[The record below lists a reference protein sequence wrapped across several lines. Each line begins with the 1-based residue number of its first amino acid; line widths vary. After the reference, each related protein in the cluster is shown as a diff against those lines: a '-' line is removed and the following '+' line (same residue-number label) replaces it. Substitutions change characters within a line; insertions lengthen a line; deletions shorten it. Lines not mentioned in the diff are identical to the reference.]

1 MIGPVGPEAFQRAVD
16 EAVRSALR
24 EDLDERGDVTA
35 ALVSEDALGTLRI
48 VGREEGIVAGAAC
61 AIAAFRQVD
70 ASLAIDWKC
79 PDGTVIARGSVIA
92 EINGSFRSI
101 LTAERTALNFLGHL
115 SGIATTTARFVEVVS
130 SRNPNCVVLDTRKTT
145 PLLRVLEKAAV
156 VAGGGVNHRFGLSD
170 AILIKDNHLGAMS
183 ITEGVERS
191 RVLHPSLAIEV
202 ECDTTDQALEAVAA
216 GAEAVLLDNMDAATV
231 SSSVQAI
238 RAAGGT
244 TTRIE
249 VSGGV
254 TLDTA
259 GDLAAAGADCI
270 SVGALTHSSV
280 VIDFGLDLVRDTPTN

>member
-1 MIGPVGPEAFQRAVD
+1 MIGPVGPEEFQRAVD

-35 ALVSEDALGTLRI
+35 ALVSEDAMGTLRI
-48 VGREEGIVAGAAC
+48 VGREEGIVAGTAC

-70 ASLAIDWKC
+70 SSLIIDWKC

-115 SGIATTTARFVEVVS
+115 SGIATTTARFVAVVS

-231 SSSVQAI
+231 ASSVAAI

>member
-1 MIGPVGPEAFQRAVD
+1 MIGPVDPEAFQRVVDDAVGN
-16 EAVRSALR
+16 ALR

-35 ALVSEDALGTLRI
+35 ALVGEEAIGTLRI
-48 VGREEGIVAGAAC
+48 VGREPGVVAGSAC
-61 AIAAFRQVD
+61 AIAAFQQVD
-70 ASLAIDWKC
+70 SSLVIDWRSH
-79 PDGTVIARGSVIA
+79 DGMVIERGSVIA
-92 EINGSFRSI
+92 EIRGSFRSI

-115 SGIATTTARFVEVVS
+115 SGVATTTARFVDLVTKA
-130 SRNPNCVVLDTRKTT
+130 NPHCVVLDTRKTT
-145 PLLRVLEKAAV
+145 PLLRILEKAAV

-183 ITEGVERS
+183 ITEGIERS
-191 RVLHPSLAIEV
+191 RALHPSLAIEV
-202 ECDTTDQALEAVAA
+202 ECDSTDQALEAVAA

-231 SSSVQAI
+231 ARAVEAI

-244 TTRIE
+244 ATRIE

-254 TLDTA
+254 TLNTA

-280 VIDFGLDLVRDTPTN
+280 VIDFGLDLVRETPTN